1 MDTPTLAKA
10 MGNVPGVDYS
20 AYTEPFNNAMT
31 QAGATTFLRAA
42 HFIAQMGHES
52 GGLRWLEEIHDGSN
66 YEGRKDLGNIRP
78 GDGRRFKG
86 RGIVQVTGRY
96 NYGRFSQWA
105 HGKGLVNSPAFFV
118 DNPAQVASPR
128 WAFLVAAWY
137 WSAERPNLNAQAD
150 ADNLDAVT
158 RSINGGTNGL
168 ADRRQRLARAKQLGD
183 AILPTKG
190 GTVGL
195 NYYTV
200 DPHATLLTSSYT
212 AGRNGKTI
220 NCIYRHHMAGNL
232 NLQQC
237 VNLWDTNNN
246 ASAHYT
252 VNSTGGI
259 GQAVYDSNTAWATGN
274 TEGNQRGISI
284 EHANITRRVGG
295 SDSNKGSWNISDAT
309 IINGAR
315 LAAALCLYYKLGR
328 PVYGKNIKD
337 HRDVR
342 QTFCPGHLA
351 NGGMYHQKWMRE
363 AQSFYD
369 KLVAK
374 SVNQDGTPKATG
386 GGSQSGATNTGK
398 NTKPTKGDALS
409 AQAEKRIELILDQL
423 AGPEK
428 DKAGNY
434 KFTGWPQLGNK
445 TIVDNAA
452 EQDKRIAALEKAV
465 AALKGDK

>member
-1 MDTPTLAKA
+1 MDTSTLAKA
-10 MGNVPGVDYS
+10 MGNVPGVDYA
-20 AYTEPFNNAMT
+20 AYAEPFNNAMT

-52 GGLRWLEEIHDGSN
+52 GSLKFLEEIHDGSN
-66 YEGRKDLGNIRP
+66 YEGRKDLGNTQP

-86 RGIVQVTGRY
+86 RGIVQITGRY

-105 HGKGLVNSPAFFV
+105 HSKGLVNSPTFFV
-118 DNPAQVASPR
+118 DNPAQVANPR

-190 GTVGL
+190 GTVGF

-200 DPHATLLTSSYT
+200 EPHATQLTRSFT
-212 AGRNGKTI
+212 PGRAGKTI

-232 NLQQC
+232 NLAQC
-237 VNLWDTNNN
+237 VNLWNNSGT
-246 ASAHYT
+246 SAHYT
-252 VNSTGGI
+252 INSTGGV
-259 GQAVYDSNTAWATGN
+259 GQAVHDSNTAWATGN

-284 EHANITRRVGG
+284 EHANTTRQVNGR
-295 SDSNKGSWNISDAT
+295 DDDHLSWQISDAT
-309 IINGAR
+309 IIAGAR
-315 LAAALCLYYKLGR
+315 WAAALCLFYKLGR

-351 NGGMYHQKWMRE
+351 NGGQYHQKWMAE

-374 SVNQDGTPKATG
+374 SVNPDGTPKAAG
-386 GGSQSGATNTGK
+386 GGSQSGATNTG
-398 NTKPTKGDALS
+398 TSKGDALS

-434 KFTGWPQLGNK
+434 KFTGWPQLGDK
-445 TIVDNAA
+445 TIVDNAV
-452 EQDKRIAALEKAV
+452 EQNKRIAALEKAV

>member
-1 MDTPTLAKA
+1 MDLATLKKIT
-10 MGNVPGVDYS
+10 GNRGGVPYE
-20 AYTEPFNNAMT
+20 AYLPHLN
-31 QAGATTFLRAA
+31 QALRDANCTTVLRVA
-42 HFIAQMGHES
+42 HFMGQILHES
-52 GGLRWLEEIHDGSN
+52 GSLAYLREIHDGSN
-66 YEGRKDLGNIRP
+66 YEGRKDLNNIYP
-78 GDGRRFKG
+78 GDGKRFRG
-86 RGIVQVTGRY
+86 RGVIQLTGRHWATE
-96 NYGRFSQWA
+96 FSKWA
-105 HGKGLVNSPAFFV
+105 YSKGMVNSPTYFV
-118 DNPAQVASPR
+118 DNPEKMEQPE
-128 WAFLVAAWY
+128 WAFRTASFYWTVARPGLNALCDKDDLVAVTK
-137 WSAERPNLNAQAD
+137 
-150 ADNLDAVT
+150 AV
-158 RSINGGTNGL
+158 NGGTRGL
-168 ADRRQRLARAKQLGD
+168 EDRRQYYLKAKGCGS
-183 AILPTKG
+183 AILPSSTTTGG

-200 DPHATLLTSSYT
+200 EPHATLLTSSYT
-212 AGRNGKTI
+212 PGRNGKTI

-237 VNLWDTNNN
+237 VNLWNTSGT
-246 ASAHYT
+246 SAHYT

-259 GQAVYDSNTAWATGN
+259 GQAVYDSNVAWATGN

-351 NGGMYHQKWMRE
+351 NGGMYHRKWMNE
-363 AQSFYD
+363 AQRFYD
-369 KLVAK
+369 CLVRK
-374 SVNQDGTPKATG
+374 SVNPDGTPKAAG
-386 GGSQSGATNTGK
+386 GGSQSGATNT
-398 NTKPTKGDALS
+398 KPPKGDTLS

-445 TIVDNAA
+445 TIVDNAV
-452 EQDKRIAALEKAV
+452 EQNKRIAALEKAV
-465 AALKGDK
+465 AALKGGK

>member
-1 MDTPTLAKA
+1 MDTSTLAKA
-10 MGNVPGVDYS
+10 MGNVPGVDYA

-52 GGLRWLEEIHDGSN
+52 GSLKYLEEIHDGSN
-66 YEGRKDLGNIRP
+66 YEGRKDLGNTVP

-105 HGKGLVNSPAFFV
+105 HGKGLVNSPTFFV
-118 DNPAQVASPR
+118 DNPTQVASPR

-190 GTVGL
+190 GTVGF

-200 DPHATLLTSSYT
+200 EPHATQLTKSYNT
-212 AGRNGKTI
+212 GRSGSKIQYVT
-220 NCIYRHHMAGNL
+220 RHHMAGNL
-232 NLQQC
+232 NLASC
-237 VNLWDTNNN
+237 VNLWNNSGT
-246 ASAHYT
+246 SAHYT
-252 VNSTGGI
+252 VNSTGGV
-259 GQAVYDSNTAWATGN
+259 GQAVYDSNTAWSNGN
-274 TEGNQRGISI
+274 WNSNLVSVSI
-284 EHANITRRVGG
+284 EHANTSTNGYP
-295 SDSNKGSWNISDAT
+295 ISDAT
-309 IINGAR
+309 IIAGAR
-315 LAAALCLYYKLGR
+315 WAAALCLYYKLGR
-328 PVYGKNIKD
+328 PVFGKNIRD
-337 HRDVR
+337 HKEFNS
-342 QTFCPGHLA
+342 TACPMHLA
-351 NGGMYHQKWMRE
+351 NGGKYHQKWMSE

-369 KLVAK
+369 KLVSK
-374 SVNQDGTPKATG
+374 SVNPDGTPKAAG
-386 GGSQSGATNTGK
+386 GGSQSGATNTE
-398 NTKPTKGDALS
+398 TSKGDALS

-434 KFTGWPQLGNK
+434 KFTGWPQLGDK
-445 TIVDNAA
+445 TIVDNAVD
-452 EQDKRIAALEKAV
+452 QNKRIAALEKTV

>member
-1 MDTPTLAKA
+1 MDTATLSKA
-10 MGNVPGVDYS
+10 MGNVPGVDYA

-66 YEGRKDLGNIRP
+66 YEWRKDLGNTQP
-78 GDGRRFKG
+78 GWGKRYKG
-86 RGIVQVTGRY
+86 RGIVQLTGAW
-96 NYGRFSQWA
+96 NYRRFSQWA
-105 HGKGLVNSPAFFV
+105 HGKGLVNSPTFFF

-190 GTVGL
+190 GSTMALFDIDMSQKFGFGGPRSTSGIRRIVIHTTENATGTPAVNVANYQINSQTGSYHYIVDSSGKRVRCNTDDWITWSTGNNAGNVQGL
-195 NYYTV
+195 NLSFTTYSANTRAQWLAQEKMLRAGATV
-200 DPHATLLTSSYT
+200 VADWCKKHNIPAVKVTTARGICGHSDMRAFGGTDHTDP
-212 AGRNGKTI
+212 GPNFP
-220 NCIYRHHMAGNL
+220 
-232 NLQQC
+232 
-237 VNLWDTNNN
+237 WDVFIKYVKAAMGGT
-246 ASAHYT
+246 T
-252 VNSTGGI
+252 TGG
-259 GQAVYDSNTAWATGN
+259 DTA
-274 TEGNQRGISI
+274 S
-284 EHANITRRVGG
+284 
-295 SDSNKGSWNISDAT
+295 
-309 IINGAR
+309 
-315 LAAALCLYYKLGR
+315 
-328 PVYGKNIKD
+328 
-337 HRDVR
+337 
-342 QTFCPGHLA
+342 
-351 NGGMYHQKWMRE
+351 
-363 AQSFYD
+363 
-369 KLVAK
+369 
-374 SVNQDGTPKATG
+374 
-386 GGSQSGATNTGK
+386 
-398 NTKPTKGDALS
+398 KGDALS

-445 TIVDNAA
+445 TIVDSTV
-452 EQDKRIAALEKAV
+452 EQNKRIAALEKAV